1 MYVCPTC
8 NQRFTLEAG
17 LVKHFL
23 RCWKERNPNHKSKD
37 APRSED
43 VVTRQVNAATVDF
56 FASFKGDNK

>member
-8 NQRFTLEAG
+8 NQGFTLEAG

-23 RCWKERNPNHKSKD
+23 RCWKEHNPNHKSKE

-56 FASFKGDNK
+56 FASFKGDNR